1 VAGLEGALLVGD
13 IGLVWAWVVGE
24 GDERDAGRGCTKNVY
39 DGYDY
44 SFEHIAS
51 RSHAVAEL
59 YNAYVVASL
68 WVDGITRE

>member
-1 VAGLEGALLVGD
+1 
-13 IGLVWAWVVGE
+13 VVGE